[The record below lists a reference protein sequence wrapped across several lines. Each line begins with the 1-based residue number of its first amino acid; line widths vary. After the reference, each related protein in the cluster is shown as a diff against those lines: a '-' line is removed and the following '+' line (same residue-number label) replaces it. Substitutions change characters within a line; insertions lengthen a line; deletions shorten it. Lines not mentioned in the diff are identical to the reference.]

1 MKKFTINNIKKVC
14 LSGRQGFCKKYCFVF
29 GLLFMGMIPLR
40 AQDIGLSMMNNLW
53 QTNTLNPSKMTD
65 RKFIFSFPGVSASM
79 GTSGLTY
86 NNITSTNAEGKTVI
100 VANDLIERLNNKNTV
115 WANTDFE
122 TFHVAFGSGRWQV
135 SVGHAFKTNTSFTF
149 PKELAQLAL
158 QGNAQFLGQTVNI
171 APEFNTSTYGEW
183 SIGTAINY
191 DRFTFGARLKML
203 GGLSNFSSGNAVASV
218 YTDDASVYE
227 LTLASDYTINS
238 AGLIDV
244 SGLEGDGGELEITT
258 TDMDFLDAFFGQ
270 NKGLAIDLGA
280 TFKVNDKLEF
290 SGSILDIGSINW
302 KENAKV
308 YTSEGTY
315 EYKGLDLL
323 NLVES
328 ENADFSQIADTLSDI
343 FQFSKADKSYRTAL
357 SWRTYWTVSYQIF
370 EKFRVGGL
378 IHTRRLKGNFDPT
391 VAVNAAVDFGRWWTL
406 GTNLSHGKSTGLA
419 LGANTAVRLGPVQLF
434 FATDNLPALFNIVD
448 NSYAH
453 ARLGMNLGFGKRSE

>member
-1 MKKFTINNIKKVC
+1 MRKFTFNNIQ
-14 LSGRQGFCKKYCFVF
+14 SGFYKKYSLILGLVF
-29 GLLFMGMIPLR
+29 WGMIPLR
-40 AQDIGLSMMNNLW
+40 AQDIGLSTMTNLW

-65 RKFIFSFPGVSASM
+65 RKFIFSLPGVSASM

-86 NNITSTNAEGKTVI
+86 NKITSTNTEGKTVI
-100 VANDLIERLNNKNTV
+100 VANDLINRLNNKNTV

-122 TFHVAFGSGRWQV
+122 TFHVAFGSDRWQV
-135 SVGHAFKTNTSFTF
+135 SVGHAFKTNTSITF

-171 APEFNTSTYGEW
+171 APDFNASTYSEW
-183 SIGTAINY
+183 SVGAAVNY

-218 YTDDASVYE
+218 YTNDASVYE
-227 LTLASDYTINS
+227 LTLAADYTINS

-244 SGLEGDGGELEITT
+244 TGLEGDGGELEITT
-258 TDMDFLDAFFGQ
+258 TDMDILDAIFGQ

-280 TFKVNDKLEF
+280 TFRVNDKLEF
-290 SGSILDIGSINW
+290 SGSILDIGSIKW
-302 KENAKV
+302 TENASV
-308 YTSEGTY
+308 YSSNGTY

-328 ENADFSQIADTLSDI
+328 ADADFGQVADTLSEI
-343 FQFSKADKSYRTAL
+343 FQFSKADESYRTAL
-357 SWRTYWTVSYQIF
+357 SWRTYWTVSYQIS

-378 IHTRRLKGNFDPT
+378 LHTRHLKGNFDPT
-391 VAVNAAVDFGRWWTL
+391 VAVNAAVDLGRWWTL
-406 GTNLSHGKSTGLA
+406 GANLSHGKSTGLA
-419 LGANTAVRLGPVQLF
+419 VGANTVVRLGPVQVF
-434 FATDNLPALFNIVD
+434 FVTDNLPALFNIVD

-453 ARLGMNLGFGKRSE
+453 ARLGMNLAFGERVD